1 METLPSILYAWYCY
15 LTKRPRSYVSRVVSS
30 TRWPHSN
37 SKQLQRFRPQ
47 ELPTSGRI
55 ELDSH
60 ADTIVLGSNCVVL
73 HHTGKVCE
81 VSPYSED
88 YEAIKNVPVVCGAT
102 LWTDTVD
109 NQEYILVFNESL
121 WMGNSLTHSL
131 INPNQ
136 LRVFGTNIQDNPSS
150 NERLSIQPAFHDI
163 SIPLQTLGTIIYA
176 NTRAPTNQELGQHPH
191 IVLSSDADWDPHHVR
206 FPSHAVEEES
216 RSTINTIQM
225 RQEYCVEPSLVDTID
240 NPATFA
246 ERLISSVQVHD
257 PNMDKANVPSAQ
269 TFHTKERKTTVT
281 TADLSERWFIGL
293 AQAEKT
299 IRATTQRLLQSAILP
314 LVRRY
319 HADRMYE
326 RPRFRNTVYT
336 DTMHGHFKS
345 LDGNRYAQVFAT
357 EDFFAAAYP
366 MEAKSMAGDTLKE
379 FITEF
384 GVPDKIVMD
393 GAAVGRRKSRATRL
407 VNTPLRQ

>member
-1 METLPSILYAWYCY
+1 METLPSIFYAWYCY

-30 TRWPHSN
+30 TRRPHSN
-37 SKQLQRFRPQ
+37 SKQLQRHHPQ

-81 VSPYSED
+81 VSPYSD
-88 YEAIKNVPVVCGAT
+88 NYEAIKNVPEVCGAT

-121 WMGNSLTHSL
+121 WMGDSLTHSL

-136 LRVFGTNIQDNPSS
+136 LRAFGTDVQDNPFS

-176 NTRAPTNQELGQHPH
+176 NTRAPTDQELGQHPH
-191 IVLSSDADWDPHHVR
+191 IVLSSNADWDPHHVR

-216 RSTINTIQM
+216 RSTINAIQT
-225 RQEYCVEPSLVDTID
+225 RQQYCVGTIVD
-240 NPATFA
+240 PATFA

-257 PNMDKANVPSAQ
+257 PNMDKADVPSAQ
-269 TFHTKERKTTVT
+269 TFHTKERNTTVT

-299 IRATTQRLLQSAILP
+299 IRATTQRLLRSAILP

-319 HADRMYE
+319 RADRMYE
-326 RPRFRNTVYT
+326 RPRFKGTVYT

-345 LDGNRYAQVFAT
+345 LDGNRYAQVFAA
-357 EDFFAAAYP
+357 EDFFAAA
-366 MEAKSMAGDTLKE
+366 
-379 FITEF
+379 
-384 GVPDKIVMD
+384 
-393 GAAVGRRKSRATRL
+393 
-407 VNTPLRQ
+407 